1 MTLQTI
7 DSVRAY
13 WDSRPCNIRRSPAP
27 VGSSQFFE
35 DTERNKYFVEPH
47 IPGFAEYEKWIGKKV
62 LEIGCGIGID
72 TARFVRWGAD
82 VTAIDLSQKS
92 LDIADARVHALPWSV
107 CSNSEFPYFHNGRAK
122 FLQMNAEQLG
132 FDGTL
137 KHHIEYDL
145 VYAFGSIHHSPNPDK
160 IVNRVFWSLKPN
172 GTLKLMVY
180 NKYSFKSLW
189 ILLKYG
195 RGQFWKFD
203 ELVARYSEAQT
214 GCPITHV
221 YSKKELRAMLERNG
235 FHVKKISVDHIFPY
249 DIEAYKRY
257 EYKVV
262 WYFRWIPKSWFR
274 AFEKNFGW
282 HLLAEATV

>member
-7 DSVRAY
+7 DDVRAY
-13 WDSRPCNIRRSPAP
+13 WDSRPCNIRRSAAP
-27 VGSSQFFE
+27 VGSPQFFI
-35 DTERNKYFVEPH
+35 DTERNKFFVEPH

-72 TARFVRWGAD
+72 TANFVRWGAD

-92 LDIADARVHALPWSV
+92 LDIAATRVQTLPWTV
-107 CSNSEFPYFHNGRAK
+107 CWSSELPDFRQGRAK
-122 FLQMNAEQLG
+122 FWQANAEQFILPVNRG
-132 FDGTL
+132 HF
-137 KHHIEYDL
+137 DL
-145 VYAFGSIHHSPNPDK
+145 VYAFGSIHHSPNPDAILDNARYFIK
-160 IVNRVFWSLKPN
+160 DG

-180 NKYSFKSLW
+180 NKYSWKSLW

-195 RGQFWKFD
+195 HGQFWKFK

-214 GCPITHV
+214 GCPITYV

-257 EYKVV
+257 EYKLAAP
-262 WYFRWIPKSWFR
+262 WKYLPDKFRFWL
-274 AFEKNFGW
+274 EKKIGW
-282 HLLAEATV
+282 HLLAECTV